1 MSREQQ
7 IAPPEG
13 RQIAGLFRDKSLR
26 KQLRPRPR
34 GGLVADVGRPSGG
47 RAVRSHPAPM
57 TPMLREQPKKNL
69 GATLHSPRRRVPG
82 HASGIAEFQ
91 PTRLCPAVTLPC
103 LKVWAEPVRP
113 EASCPCVG
121 IEHAQSENTPL
132 FRAPCRVEPKR
143 LTKDP
148 ENTRPPLPAFTR
160 VLRKPDRDEATKG
173 DADLIQ
179 AQQGLLPDPHHIKN
193 VAVRWWF
200 LGASFTI
207 PCV

>member
-1 MSREQQ
+1 MKVGTHLVHASLGCEAIAYSR
-7 IAPPEG
+7 
-13 RQIAGLFRDKSLR
+13 R
-26 KQLRPRPR
+26 
-34 GGLVADVGRPSGG
+34 
-47 RAVRSHPAPM
+47 
-57 TPMLREQPKKNL
+57 
-69 GATLHSPRRRVPG
+69 ATLHSPRRRVPG

-132 FRAPCRVEPKR
+132 FRAPCCVEPKR

-148 ENTRPPLPAFTR
+148 ENTRPSLPAFTR
-160 VLRKPDRDEATKG
+160 VLRKPDRDEATEG

-179 AQQGLLPDPHHIKN
+179 AKQ
-193 VAVRWWF
+193 V
-200 LGASFTI
+200 SFQTRTTSTTLQ
-207 PCV
+207 